1 MDGHNSG
8 KGLGLQGRNVVK
20 ELMKDLTGQGHIVT
34 TDNFYTSVPLFV
46 DLLQNGIMATGTLRA
61 DRKYIPKS
69 MFAKS
74 VTKNQ
79 KMGWLDYRMHR
90 SRKISCAVWKDKKNV
105 LLLSTHAEAT
115 SPPGTKQYVLRRVGG
130 IRQKIETGPM
140 LLQYTQNMRGV
151 DTADQLRGTYSCLT
165 RSHKWWHRIFCYLL
179 DTVVVNSW
187 IIHSDLSFRFVRDPL
202 SHIAFQ
208 LKLAQELSAK
218 WGGRKLCFSKF
229 SPLFPGVHGSQGMG
243 KQRKKCRTCGD
254 RTNQMCPG
262 CDGAF
267 ICNNPCYWTCHW

>member
-1 MDGHNSG
+1 LADSISKYIWNFEIYCGKTGNPHEVCINNDSVDEEVLLDGQNSG

-46 DLLQNGIMATGTLRA
+46 DLLQNGIMATGTLRV

-90 SRKISCAVWKDKKNV
+90 SRKISCTVWKDKKNV

-130 IRQKIETGPM
+130 IK
-140 LLQYTQNMRGV
+140 
-151 DTADQLRGTYSCLT
+151 
-165 RSHKWWHRIFCYLL
+165 
-179 DTVVVNSW
+179 
-187 IIHSDLSFRFVRDPL
+187 
-202 SHIAFQ
+202 
-208 LKLAQELSAK
+208 
-218 WGGRKLCFSKF
+218 
-229 SPLFPGVHGSQGMG
+229 
-243 KQRKKCRTCGD
+243 
-254 RTNQMCPG
+254 
-262 CDGAF
+262 
-267 ICNNPCYWTCHW
+267 